1 MVLGPTKMVNLKM
14 VADNIS
20 PAKFARICSKLN
32 EFVRADANGKRT
44 DFILTDYEVKASYV
58 EYILRQLLSGDIN
71 QVRNKCDDDM

>member
-14 VADNIS
+14 VAENIS
-20 PAKFARICSKLN
+20 PAKFTILCAKLN